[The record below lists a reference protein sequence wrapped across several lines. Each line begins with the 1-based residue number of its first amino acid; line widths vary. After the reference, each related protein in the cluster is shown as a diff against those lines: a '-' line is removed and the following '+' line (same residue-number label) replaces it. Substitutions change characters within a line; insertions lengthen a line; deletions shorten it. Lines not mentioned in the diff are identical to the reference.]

1 MPEYEYPAQWSRWRG
16 HGRETYVA
24 HEGHRYDVLDQS
36 LYGGDDM
43 HNLGLC
49 AKAWSFDPGES
60 CPKDWMNC
68 PLRHWMFEPEHE
80 QWVLSDFWTRAKR
93 ELPLPMGPPHHP
105 LVNYE
110 GYTRHSFYHLVF
122 RSSREGYVAPAGDS
136 CLC

>member
-1 MPEYEYPAQWSRWRG
+1 MALRRMSSMRAIATMSWT
-16 HGRETYVA
+16 HF
-24 HEGHRYDVLDQS
+24 LDPF
-36 LYGGDDM
+36 LYGGDEM